1 MTDRARLIAVARGD
15 APPDLVVRG
24 ARVFSAF
31 TREWIETDVAVA
43 EGRVAGLGSFDG
55 GDNVDGGNQY
65 LVPGFIDAH
74 VHIESSK
81 LMVDEFARAVLPH
94 GTTAVVTDPHEIANV
109 LGTDGIHWLLDVC
122 EGLPLEVFVMASS
135 CVPAS
140 PFESPRR
147 SLTSGDM
154 ESILRRSHALG
165 VAEMMNFPAVIAGDS
180 DELKKLAVKGATH
193 VDGHAPGLRGR
204 SLDAYLAAGIRS
216 DHESTTYEEAL
227 EKRRKGMWVLIREAS
242 NARNLVA
249 LLPLVKNYG
258 PENCAFC
265 TDDREPDFLVREGHI
280 NHMCRLAVE
289 HGLDPEDAILLASLH
304 PARYHGLTDMGAIAP
319 GFKADFFLMPDLE
332 HFAPTQ
338 VFKDGV
344 LVVSDGKVLPF
355 EGRNVPLWV
364 RRSVR
369 IAPMGAVDLQV
380 PSTGASLRV
389 IEVIPE
395 QLLTKARTEAP
406 KLDGGLAIADP
417 DRDLAKIAVVER
429 HHATGRIGKGFVT
442 GFGLQRGAFA
452 SSVAHDAHNI
462 VVVGTSDEDMAKCVS
477 RLEEVGGGIIVV
489 DGGRVAGELALPV
502 AGLLSDEPVGTVVE
516 RMDQLHEVLA
526 DMGVKIPSPFMTL
539 SFLALSV
546 IPSLKITDQGLIDVD
561 RFEIVPLEVESPPT

>member
-15 APPDLVVRG
+15 SPPDLVVRG

-31 TREWIETDVAVA
+31 TKEWIETDVAVA
-43 EGRVAGLGSFDG
+43 EGRVAGLGDFQDG
-55 GDNVDGGNQY
+55 DTVDGRDQY

-165 VAEMMNFPAVIAGDS
+165 VAEMMNFPAVIAGDG
-180 DELKKLAVKGATH
+180 DELEKLAVRGATH

-249 LLPLVKNYG
+249 LLPLVKEYG

-289 HGLDPEDAILLASLH
+289 HGLPPEDAILLASLH

-332 HFAPTQ
+332 RFVPTH
-338 VFKDGV
+338 VFKEGNQ
-344 LVVSDGKVLPF
+344 VVDDGKVLPF
-355 EGRNVPLWV
+355 GGRAVPLWV

-369 IAPMGAVDLQV
+369 IAPVRAKDLQV
-380 PSTGASLRV
+380 ASNGGAIRV

-395 QLLTKARTEAP
+395 QLLTRARAETP
-406 KLDGGLAIADP
+406 KLDDGLAIADP

-462 VVVGTSDEDMAKCVS
+462 VVVGTSDADMATCIR
-477 RLEEVGGGIIVV
+477 RLEEVGGGIVVV
-489 DGGRVAGELALPV
+489 DEGRVAGELALPV
-502 AGLLSDEPVGTVVE
+502 AGLLSDEPVETVVE
-516 RMDQLHEVLA
+516 RMDRLHEVLTH
-526 DMGVKIPSPFMTL
+526 MGVKIPSPFMTL

-546 IPSLKITDQGLIDVD
+546 IPSLKITDQGLINVD
-561 RFEIVPLEVESPPT
+561 RFEIVPLEI

>member
-1 MTDRARLIAVARGD
+1 
-15 APPDLVVRG
+15 
-24 ARVFSAF
+24 
-31 TREWIETDVAVA
+31 
-43 EGRVAGLGSFDG
+43 
-55 GDNVDGGNQY
+55 
-65 LVPGFIDAH
+65 
-74 VHIESSK
+74 
-81 LMVDEFARAVLPH
+81 
-94 GTTAVVTDPHEIANV
+94 
-109 LGTDGIHWLLDVC
+109 
-122 EGLPLEVFVMASS
+122 
-135 CVPAS
+135 
-140 PFESPRR
+140 
-147 SLTSGDM
+147 
-154 ESILRRSHALG
+154 
-165 VAEMMNFPAVIAGDS
+165 MMNFPAVIAGDS

-249 LLPLVKNYG
+249 LLPLVKVYG

-289 HGLDPEDAILLASLH
+289 HGLAPEDAILLASLH

-332 HFAPTQ
+332 HFAPTE

-355 EGRNVPLWV
+355 EGRTVPLWV

-369 IAPMGAVDLQV
+369 IAPMGAADLQV
-380 PSTGASLRV
+380 PSTGAALRV

-395 QLLTKARTEAP
+395 QLLTKARTEPP

-502 AGLLSDEPVGTVVE
+502 AGLLSDEPVATVVE

-526 DMGVKIPSPFMTL
+526 GMGVKIPSPFMTL

-561 RFEIVPLEVESPPT
+561 RFEIVPLEVESLPT

>member
-1 MTDRARLIAVARGD
+1 
-15 APPDLVVRG
+15 
-24 ARVFSAF
+24 
-31 TREWIETDVAVA
+31 
-43 EGRVAGLGSFDG
+43 
-55 GDNVDGGNQY
+55 
-65 LVPGFIDAH
+65 
-74 VHIESSK
+74 
-81 LMVDEFARAVLPH
+81 
-94 GTTAVVTDPHEIANV
+94 
-109 LGTDGIHWLLDVC
+109 
-122 EGLPLEVFVMASS
+122 
-135 CVPAS
+135 
-140 PFESPRR
+140 
-147 SLTSGDM
+147 
-154 ESILRRSHALG
+154 
-165 VAEMMNFPAVIAGDS
+165 
-180 DELKKLAVKGATH
+180 
-193 VDGHAPGLRGR
+193 
-204 SLDAYLAAGIRS
+204 
-216 DHESTTYEEAL
+216 
-227 EKRRKGMWVLIREAS
+227 
-242 NARNLVA
+242 
-249 LLPLVKNYG
+249 
-258 PENCAFC
+258 
-265 TDDREPDFLVREGHI
+265 
-280 NHMCRLAVE
+280 
-289 HGLDPEDAILLASLH
+289 
-304 PARYHGLTDMGAIAP
+304 
-319 GFKADFFLMPDLE
+319 MPDLE
-332 HFAPTQ
+332 QFAPTQ

-344 LVVSDGKVLPF
+344 LVVADGRVLPF
-355 EGRNVPLWV
+355 EGRTVPLWV

-380 PSTGASLRV
+380 PSTGAALRV

-395 QLLTKARTEAP
+395 QLLTRARTEPP

-561 RFEIVPLEVESPPT
+561 RFEIVPLEVG

>member
-1 MTDRARLIAVARGD
+1 
-15 APPDLVVRG
+15 
-24 ARVFSAF
+24 
-31 TREWIETDVAVA
+31 
-43 EGRVAGLGSFDG
+43 
-55 GDNVDGGNQY
+55 
-65 LVPGFIDAH
+65 
-74 VHIESSK
+74 
-81 LMVDEFARAVLPH
+81 
-94 GTTAVVTDPHEIANV
+94 
-109 LGTDGIHWLLDVC
+109 
-122 EGLPLEVFVMASS
+122 
-135 CVPAS
+135 
-140 PFESPRR
+140 
-147 SLTSGDM
+147 
-154 ESILRRSHALG
+154 
-165 VAEMMNFPAVIAGDS
+165 
-180 DELKKLAVKGATH
+180 

-280 NHMCRLAVE
+280 NHICRLAVE

-406 KLDGGLAIADP
+406 KLDRGLAIADP